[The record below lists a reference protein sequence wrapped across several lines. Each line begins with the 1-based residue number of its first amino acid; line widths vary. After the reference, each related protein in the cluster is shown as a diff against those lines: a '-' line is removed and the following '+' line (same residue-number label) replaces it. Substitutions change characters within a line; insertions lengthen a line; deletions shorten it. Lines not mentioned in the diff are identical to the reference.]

1 MKPGKTDA
9 SEVKPRASK
18 VKYERKI
25 EANKTYLNKRKNEKE
40 CILFGWV
47 LRVFIERRSEG
58 WGTFYIVR
66 TIYLLFRWTTV
77 LYPIKKHN
85 LLTFK
90 CKWKSNFYSYG
101 N

>member
-1 MKPGKTDA
+1 MKPRQTDA

-47 LRVFIERRSEG
+47 LFIGRRFQG
-58 WGTFYIVR
+58 
-66 TIYLLFRWTTV
+66 
-77 LYPIKKHN
+77 
-85 LLTFK
+85 
-90 CKWKSNFYSYG
+90 
-101 N
+101 